1 MKYEDEVKVLV
12 ALCNSIPRNPHVQP
26 NDFGRCIVSTF
37 KTIIANS
44 K

>member
-1 MKYEDEVKVLV
+1 MKYEDEVKVLA
-12 ALCNSIPRNPHVQP
+12 ALCNSIPCNPYVQP